1 MSIITTYPLIDDVA
15 AEDLLIIADM
25 SILGT
30 PTRTVNVQKLL
41 EGVTGGVTSVGLS
54 APPAFIVSNSPV
66 TTSGTLTFTGAGT
79 TAQFIDG
86 TGSLQAISSIP
97 SGGVTQIV
105 AGQNV
110 TISPVGGTGVVTI
123 NASGGGGS
131 GSVISVDASTEGDA
145 LDVFVSNPTTTPD
158 LAFTWA
164 GTNGQYVNGE
174 GDLVDLP
181 ATATTYNLDAD
192 QAGLNVDLR
201 LTPSAGIADVV
212 KFTAGTGIA
221 LTETGNNNITIAASG
236 SGGLTSVG
244 ASSNYL
250 TIANSPLTTNG
261 VIQVNMPAN
270 GVPVGTYTNA
280 TVTVDQYGFV
290 TNASSGSTIPSNI
303 VETVTTTDGQFIDLT
318 PNSPTSGAVAVTA
331 DLSAT
336 GTPSSTT
343 FLRGDNTW
351 ATPSG
356 GGGTTYDLAS
366 AQDGDNVDITLTP
379 ATGAVDT
386 VQLTAGSGITLTD
399 NGSNNITI
407 DAAAGGSGLWTATGN
422 DIYNNNSNAV
432 VIGKTTAATDTTA
445 ALEVSGRVSQVDLG
459 NSTFFGYRT
468 GSSDDLSQNNNT
480 AFGYLALSN
489 STSGYDNVAV
499 GAFVLSSL
507 TTGARNVGIGEGA
520 LASNNTGND
529 NIAIGDRALDSTI
542 TGFRDIAIG
551 SNALTAHVGG
561 GNSIAI
567 GFNAL
572 EASTTGGS
580 NISIGN
586 SSSELMAS
594 TQRNTVV
601 GNDALS
607 KNTSGNDTVAIGAN
621 AGVGSTTP
629 FNETGTESVY
639 IGSLTEGGLQG
650 GNRNNTNEIVIGYD
664 ATGHGSNTATIGN
677 FNVNR
682 NYFNGTLVM
691 PSQYSLAGLPTG
703 EFGMRAIIT
712 NSAANPVFGAIASGG
727 GTTIVPVFYNGTN
740 WIYG

>member
-1 MSIITTYPLIDDVA
+1 MSIITTYPLIDEVA

-79 TAQFIDG
+79 TAQYIDG
-86 TGSLQAISSIP
+86 TGSLQTFPTIP

-110 TISPVGGTGVVTI
+110 TISPSGGTGVVTI

-131 GSVISVDASTEGDA
+131 GSVTSVSASTAGDA
-145 LDVFVSNPTTTPD
+145 LDVAVTNATTTPD

-164 GTNGQYVNGE
+164 GTNNQYINGA
-174 GDLVDLP
+174 GDLATLP

-192 QAGLNVDLR
+192 QDGLNVDLR
-201 LTPSAGIADVV
+201 LTPSTGSADIVQ
-212 KFTAGTGIA
+212 FTAGSGIT

-250 TIANSPLTTNG
+250 TIANSPLTSNG

-303 VETVTTTDGQFIDLT
+303 VETVTTTDGQFIELT

-366 AQDGDNVDITLTP
+366 AQDGANVDITLTP

-386 VQLTAGSGITLTD
+386 VQLTAGTGITLTD

-445 ALEVSGRVSQVDLG
+445 ALEISGRVSQVDLG
-459 NSTFFGYRT
+459 FGTFFGYRA

-480 AFGYLALSN
+480 AFGYLALS
-489 STSGYDNVAV
+489 SATSGYDNVAV
-499 GAFVLSSL
+499 GAFVLNSL
-507 TTGARNVGIGEGA
+507 TTGARNVGIGESA
-520 LASNNTGND
+520 LRINNGND
-529 NIAIGDRALDSTI
+529 NIAIGDRALDST
-542 TGFRDIAIG
+542 TAGFRDIAIG
-551 SNALTAHVGG
+551 SNALTAHQGG

-567 GFNAL
+567 GYQAL

-586 SSSELMAS
+586 NSSELMAI

-607 KNTSGNDTVAIGAN
+607 KNTSGNDNVVIGAS
-621 AGVGSTTP
+621 AGNGTTSP
-629 FNETGTESVY
+629 FNQTGTESVY

-664 ATGHGSNTATIGN
+664 VTGHGSNTATIGN

-691 PSQYSLAGLPTG
+691 PSQYSLAGLPAG